1 MALSS
6 CATCGVIVLVSIISS
21 GALAAC
27 TNSVTT
33 ALEISGLGSD
43 STTVPTRLAS
53 SASDGTHSS
62 VRWATACRRSGFVS
76 KPTRGILPDRAVAM
90 AEPALPRPTIP
101 TVVCIVCSLMAR
113 GLDGPPIPCLVVN
126 IELRVD
132 MGEISRGF
140 GSAYLVEVRELAPA
154 RREVPELQGSLA
166 RSAMIQSPLLLG

>member
-1 MALSS
+1 
-6 CATCGVIVLVSIISS
+6 
-21 GALAAC
+21 
-27 TNSVTT
+27 
-33 ALEISGLGSD
+33 
-43 STTVPTRLAS
+43 
-53 SASDGTHSS
+53 
-62 VRWATACRRSGFVS
+62 
-76 KPTRGILPDRAVAM
+76 
-90 AEPALPRPTIP
+90 
-101 TVVCIVCSLMAR
+101 MAR